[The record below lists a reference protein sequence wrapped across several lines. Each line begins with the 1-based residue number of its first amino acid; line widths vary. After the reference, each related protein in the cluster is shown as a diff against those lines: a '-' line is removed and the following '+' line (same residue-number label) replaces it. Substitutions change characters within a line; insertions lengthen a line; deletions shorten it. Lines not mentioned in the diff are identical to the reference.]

1 MLYHLLVPLQ
11 EYFSALNIFRYITFR
26 SAGAALTALLFSFII
41 GPWIIARL
49 RRLHIGETI
58 RIEGPSTHAP
68 KAGTPT
74 MGGLIILGALLLPTI
89 LFARLDNIYIQM
101 LIISTVWM
109 GLIGFIDDYLKAVKK
124 IKKGLVARYKLLGQ
138 ITLGLVLGIV
148 VYLHPEFH
156 EFRTATTMPFFKQY
170 LLDLKT
176 WWIYIPFV
184 VFVITATSNSVN
196 LADGLDG
203 LAAGLVGIAAVV
215 FAGIA
220 YITGRADF
228 SQYLNIIYLPSA
240 GELTVFCAA
249 LIGAVLGFLWFNA
262 RPADVF
268 MGDTGSL
275 ALGAALGAVA
285 VLLKKE
291 FLLPFAAGVFILES
305 ISVILQ
311 VRYFQYTKRKYGEGR
326 RLFLMAP
333 IHHHFELKGWDENK
347 VVIRFW
353 ILGIFFAL
361 MTLATFKI
369 R

>member
-11 EYFSALNIFRYITFR
+11 EYLSALNIFRYITFR
-26 SAGAALTALLFSFII
+26 SSAAALTAILFSFII
-41 GPWIIARL
+41 GPWIIRKL
-49 RRLHIGETI
+49 NRLHVGETI

-74 MGGLIILGALLLPTI
+74 MGGLIILGAVLLPTL

-101 LIISTVWM
+101 LILATVWM
-109 GLIGFIDDYLKAVKK
+109 GIIGFIDDYLKAVKK
-124 IKKGLVARYKLLGQ
+124 IKKGLVAKYKLAGQ
-138 ITLGLVLGIV
+138 ISLGLILGLV
-148 VYLHPEFH
+148 VYFHPEFNGVN
-156 EFRTATTMPFFKQY
+156 TATTVPFFKQY
-170 LLDLKT
+170 LLDFKV

-184 VFVITATSNSVN
+184 IFVITATSNSVN
-196 LADGLDG
+196 LTDGLDG
-203 LAAGLVGIAAVV
+203 LAAGLMGIAALV
-215 FAGIA
+215 FAGVA
-220 YITGRADF
+220 YITGRVDF
-228 SQYLNIIYLPSA
+228 SQYLNILYLPSA

-291 FLLPFAAGVFILES
+291 FLLPFAGGVFILES
-305 ISVILQ
+305 VSVILQ
-311 VRYFQYTKRKYGEGR
+311 VRYFKYTRKKYGEGR
-326 RLFLMAP
+326 RLFRMAP